1 MSTSTSNR
9 MNIPAEVL
17 TEEEKNS
24 IVSAAKDQYKESIS
38 RRRVDAVLVYGVV
51 FSGKAPFFS
60 GWASGTTG
68 HWGVVVDGLLHH
80 LVFKV
85 DEDRKPVGI
94 KFKREDFEQEWI
106 DEGKATRE
114 EIGSTSLPL
123 EAIKAVGETLILQ
136 FGNYRRLYRNCQ
148 TFADIFVQIICDAER
163 KAFSSTSIQTVIANS
178 LLAFPLTT
186 IGGSIMH
193 TKQRNFVKKAIQKTK
208 SSISWEDIVDAEIN
222 DEINK
227 IGLDLGLATN
237 PNAPNKYRSKL

>member
-1 MSTSTSNR
+1 MSTSNQ

-17 TEEEKNS
+17 TEEEKDS
-24 IVSAAKDQYKESIS
+24 IIRAAKDQYKESIKS
-38 RRRVDAVLVYGVV
+38 RRVEAVLVYGVI

-60 GWASGTTG
+60 GWASGATG
-68 HWGVVVDGLLHH
+68 HWGVVVSGILHH

-85 DEDRKPVGI
+85 DDDRKPIGI
-94 KFKREDFEQEWI
+94 KFLQQTFEQEWI
-106 DEGKATRE
+106 DEGKVSMKE

-148 TFADIFVQIICDAER
+148 TFADIFVQIVCDVER
-163 KAFSSTSIQTVIANS
+163 KAFSSPSIQNVIANT

-193 TKQRNFVKKAIQKTK
+193 TKQKNFVQRVIKKTKKA
-208 SSISWEDIVDAEIN
+208 ISWEDIVDAEIN
-222 DEINK
+222 DEISK
-227 IGLDLGLATN
+227 IGLGIVS
-237 PNAPNKYRSKL
+237 SKSGCFLM